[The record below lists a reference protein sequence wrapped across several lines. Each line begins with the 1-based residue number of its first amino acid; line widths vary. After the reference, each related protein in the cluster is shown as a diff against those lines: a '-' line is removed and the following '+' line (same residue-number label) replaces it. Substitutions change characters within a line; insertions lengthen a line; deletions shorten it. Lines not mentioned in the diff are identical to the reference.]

1 MTPNVRAIC
10 TIAVSIGEVLA
21 TRRIAASLAD
31 AGLDATP
38 LTTVAE
44 FLARQLREEWPAHVH
59 TVEVATGVT
68 L

>member
-21 TRRIAASLAD
+21 TRRIAALLGE
-31 AGLDATP
+31 GLDPTP
-38 LTTVAE
+38 LLVSAE
-44 FLARQLREEWPAHVH
+44 ANAARLRAEWPAHVH
-59 TVEVATGVT
+59 TVEQATGAT